1 MLDFDNIVFF
11 ASYYQIY
18 LILLISIISVVSI
31 YFIRKNEP
39 SGLIAALIFT
49 GFPYILVRFAGGG
62 IIEYIICIFLP
73 VLFIVAL
80 GLYFL
85 DNKKKKKQ
93 KVHPP
98 YDVPLIATD
107 SKSRCIGDTNRG
119 VAIFGSSGSGKTAG
133 PITAI
138 LKDFARKQ
146 FAGVI
151 NDFKEYELT
160 EVAYPL
166 FKQAGVNFKVF
177 APFDVN
183 RSVRLNVVSPHLIDS
198 EAKLN
203 GIVSTLVMNLARHE
217 ADSEAG
223 SFFRGGEESLLS
235 AVLWRLKQEC
245 PEKCNLPFAIALLLS
260 SESLHEKVKLPNG
273 QTGVIPYQKLI
284 NFICQDP
291 RAEILGSTYLTGR
304 SNEKQT
310 GALYATLADNLRGL
324 ATPELFYL
332 LSGNDLD
339 LDLNSDQNRTV
350 LSFVNQPGYREK
362 IISPVNAMLMQSA
375 FAEMSKRN
383 RRPSF
388 ALLDEA
394 PTIKMS
400 DLPSQIR
407 TLRSYGLAFIYCLQD
422 KVSGVV
428 QYDGKEY
435 MIKDILANLSTQFMG
450 KVNDP
455 DTAKYYEKY
464 FEIVQE
470 TRISKSYSQ
479 ADFLNTRDDAG
490 RITKSTQDKSKR
502 KAHEFFQ
509 LQQGQFIMYSEGV
522 DDCFTFHYEEPVKE
536 LPPMC
541 RNITKIELEDYFN
554 NILDEARNF
563 FN

>member
-1 MLDFDNIVFF
+1 ML
-11 ASYYQIY
+11 
-18 LILLISIISVVSI
+18 II
-31 YFIRKNEP
+31 
-39 SGLIAALIFT
+39 ALIFIA
-49 GFPYILVRFAGGG
+49 FPYILVRFAGGG
-62 IIEYIICIFLP
+62 VIEYLLCVFLP
-73 VLFIVAL
+73 VLFIIAI
-80 GLYFL
+80 GLYIF
-85 DNKKKKKQ
+85 DKKKKKKS

-98 YDVPLIATD
+98 YDVPLKATD
-107 SKSRCIGDTNRG
+107 GKSRCISDTSRG

-133 PITAI
+133 PITNI
-138 LKDFARKQ
+138 LKEFAKKK
-146 FAGVI
+146 FTGVI

-177 APFDVN
+177 APFDIN

-198 EAKLN
+198 EVKLN
-203 GIVSTLVMNLARHE
+203 GIVSTLVMNLAKHE

-235 AVLWRLKQEC
+235 SVLWRLKKEC
-245 PEKCNLPFAIALLLS
+245 PKNCNLPFAIALLLAS
-260 SESLHEKVKLPNG
+260 DNLHEKISLPNG
-273 QTGVIPYQKLI
+273 MSGIKPYQKLI
-284 NFICQDP
+284 DFICQDP
-291 RAEILGSTYLTGR
+291 RAQILGSTFLQGLG
-304 SNEKQT
+304 NEKQT
-310 GALYATLADNLRGL
+310 GSLLSTLADNLRGL

-339 LDLNSDQNRTV
+339 LDLNSDHNRTV

-375 FAEMSKRN
+375 FAEMSKHN

-422 KVSGVV
+422 KVSGLV
-428 QYDGKEY
+428 QFDGKEY

-502 KAHEFFQ
+502 RAHEFFQ
-509 LQQGQFIMYSEGV
+509 LQQGQFIMYSEGI
-522 DDCFTFHYEEPVKE
+522 DDCFTFHYEEPIKE

-554 NILDEARNF
+554 DILNEARNF